1 MADEPMLNYHLFKMG
16 AEGWRQ
22 LARPDPTS
30 KGDPNYAAARAAFL
44 AGYNLPELSKPDL
57 TQRTKQDL
65 KAALDARRI
74 PPWALN
80 LLTAEEFQ
88 ELEGVKTT

>member
-1 MADEPMLNYHLFKMG
+1 MTDEAMLNYHLFKMG
-16 AEGWRQ
+16 PEGWAQ
-22 LARPDPTS
+22 LAHPDPTS

-44 AGYNLPELSKPDL
+44 AGYNLPELSKPGL
-57 TQRTKQDL
+57 TQRTKRDL

-80 LLTAEEFQ
+80 LLTPAELKEI
-88 ELEGVKTT
+88 EEVKTT